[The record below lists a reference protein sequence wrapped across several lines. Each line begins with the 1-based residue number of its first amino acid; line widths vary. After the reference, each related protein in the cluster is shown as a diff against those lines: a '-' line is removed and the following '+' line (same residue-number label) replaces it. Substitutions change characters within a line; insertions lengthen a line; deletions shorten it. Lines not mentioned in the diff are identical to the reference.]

1 MSNEMK
7 EVNDVNYFC
16 SFHAKALQST
26 DVTKSN
32 FIWKCI
38 TSLSKQRLSGCY
50 EKSSVSSPAGDVL
63 WWCTVQEQNDK
74 EKSHCLK
81 MYGPKCVVFF
91 FQNSPRYCSSNI
103 YFLFKITPFLLVLS
117 LCRRD
122 IFFLSLSLLC
132 AFVRTHSGF
141 SCSKWKLDTYWAFV
155 CEQSIKKKKP
165 RQRLKTSQ
173 LTYFYSAEDQWRS
186 TQDSHSCEMAKLHVR
201 VKIIILNCL
210 FYLILTFW
218 FKTRY
223 TTYINGKTFNDTIL
237 EAGACT

>member
-81 MYGPKCVVFF
+81 MYGPKWVVFLSELPTLLFYKYLFPVQNYSF
-91 FQNSPRYCSSNI
+91 FVS
-103 YFLFKITPFLLVLS
+103 FVLVQK
-117 LCRRD
+117 RD
-122 IFFLSLSLLC
+122 FFLSLSLLC

-165 RQRLKTSQ
+165 RQRLKTSR

-186 TQDSHSCEMAKLHVR
+186 TQDSHSCEMAKLLVH

-223 TTYINGKTFNDTIL
+223 TTYINGKTFNDTLL